1 MVLPL
6 PLPPA
11 IPTTRIGAPEGRED
25 ISAMVEI
32 RGVKP
37 PVSKAEEERPL
48 NWYKRGEAPSREG

>member
-1 MVLPL
+1 
-6 PLPPA
+6 
-11 IPTTRIGAPEGRED
+11 
-25 ISAMVEI
+25 MVEI